1 MYTPII
7 RTPPNSRGEKEI
19 SDIERASRE
28 DAMYNILIV
37 DFSSY
42 KDTLARTFSD
52 EGYRVE
58 VVESAFEAMSKL
70 KAFDFD
76 LIVSEVELPGDN
88 AFDLYNYLS
97 KNYPYIPAIMTT
109 DKDMETFFDQIFE
122 EGIGNVLL
130 KPVKSNELLSLAE
143 KLITKKNIFGLKN
156 HIREIEEIKKI
167 RINASKQIQKAVDL
181 ILENIFE
188 WGFEIESKMVLNL
201 VLNEMIINAIYH
213 SHGFTK
219 EKEERK
225 PIQLQEDQFVEIFFG
240 KSETAYGISINDYN
254 GKLSKA
260 RILESINSAVRQNQL
275 ILEAYETG
283 EDISDQVSETG
294 RGIDLVRK
302 LISEY
307 YFIIKKDVRT
317 EIILIFDTITPD
329 EKKDYSSLKI
339 IEDINPD

>member
-1 MYTPII
+1 
-7 RTPPNSRGEKEI
+7 
-19 SDIERASRE
+19 
-28 DAMYNILIV
+28 MYNILIV

-42 KDTLARTFSD
+42 KETIAEMFRG
-52 EGYRVE
+52 EGYLVE
-58 VVESAFEAMSKL
+58 IAESAFEAMSKL

-88 AFDLYNYLS
+88 AFDLYNYLN

-109 DKDMETFFDQIFE
+109 DKDMEAFFDQIFQ

-130 KPVKSNELLSLAE
+130 KPVKKGELLSLAE
-143 KLITKKNIFGLKN
+143 KLITKKNIFDLKN
-156 HIREIEEIKKI
+156 HIKDIDEIKRI

-181 ILENIFE
+181 ILDNITK
-188 WGFEIESKMVLNL
+188 WGFEIESKMILNL

-225 PIQLQEDQFVEIFFG
+225 PIQLKEDQFVEIFFG
-240 KSETAYGISINDYN
+240 KSKSTYGISINDYN

-275 ILEAYETG
+275 IIEASETG
-283 EDISDQVSETG
+283 EDISNQVSETG
-294 RGIDLVRK
+294 RGIDLLRK

-307 YFIIKKDVRT
+307 YFIIKKGVRT
-317 EIILIFDTITPD
+317 EIILIFDTAASA
-329 EKKDYSSLKI
+329 EKRDYSSLKI
-339 IEDINPD
+339 IEDISPT

>member
-1 MYTPII
+1 M
-7 RTPPNSRGEKEI
+7 
-19 SDIERASRE
+19 
-28 DAMYNILIV
+28 AMYNILIV

-42 KDTLARTFSD
+42 KETIAKIFSD
-52 EGYRVE
+52 EGYLVE
-58 VVESAFEAMSKL
+58 IAESAFEAMSKL

-88 AFDLYNYLS
+88 AFDLYNYLN

-109 DKDMETFFDQIFE
+109 DKDMEAFFDQIFQ

-130 KPVKSNELLSLAE
+130 KPVKRGELLSLAE

-156 HIREIEEIKKI
+156 HIKDIDEIKRI

-181 ILENIFE
+181 ILDNIAK
-188 WGFEIESKMVLNL
+188 WGFEIESKMILNL

-225 PIQLQEDQFVEIFFG
+225 PIQLHDDLFVEIFFG
-240 KSETAYGISINDYN
+240 KSKSAYGISINDYN

-294 RGIDLVRK
+294 RGIDLLRK

-317 EIILIFDTITPD
+317 EIILIFDTAVSG
-329 EKKDYSSLKI
+329 EKRDYSSLKI
-339 IEDINPD
+339 IEDLTPT

>member
-1 MYTPII
+1 
-7 RTPPNSRGEKEI
+7 
-19 SDIERASRE
+19 
-28 DAMYNILIV
+28 MYNILIV

-42 KDTLARTFSD
+42 KETIAKIFRD
-52 EGYRVE
+52 EGYLVE
-58 VVESAFEAMSKL
+58 IAESAFEAMSKL

-88 AFDLYNYLS
+88 AFDLYNYLN

-109 DKDMETFFDQIFE
+109 DKDMEAFFDQIFQ

-130 KPVKSNELLSLAE
+130 KPVKRSELLSLAE
-143 KLITKKNIFGLKN
+143 KLITKKNIFDLKN
-156 HIREIEEIKKI
+156 HIKDIEEIKRI

-181 ILENIFE
+181 ILDNIAK
-188 WGFEIESKMVLNL
+188 WGFEIESKMILNL

-225 PIQLQEDQFVEIFFG
+225 PIQLPDDQFVEIFFG
-240 KSETAYGISINDYN
+240 KSKSAYGISINDYN

-260 RILESINSAVRQNQL
+260 RILETINSAVRQNQL

-294 RGIDLVRK
+294 RGIDLLRK

-317 EIILIFDTITPD
+317 EIILIFDTTVSG
-329 EKKDYSSLKI
+329 EKRDYSSLKI
-339 IEDINPD
+339 IEDLSPT

>member
-1 MYTPII
+1 
-7 RTPPNSRGEKEI
+7 
-19 SDIERASRE
+19 
-28 DAMYNILIV
+28 MYNILIV

-42 KDTLARTFSD
+42 KETIAKIFRD
-52 EGYRVE
+52 EGYLVE
-58 VVESAFEAMSKL
+58 IAESAFEAMSKL

-88 AFDLYNYLS
+88 AFDLYNYLN

-109 DKDMETFFDQIFE
+109 DKDMEAFFDQIFQ

-130 KPVKSNELLSLAE
+130 KPVKRSELLNLAE
-143 KLITKKNIFGLKN
+143 KLITKKNIFDLKN
-156 HIREIEEIKKI
+156 HIEGIEEIKRI

-181 ILENIFE
+181 ILDNIAK
-188 WGFEIESKMVLNL
+188 WGFEIESKMILNL

-225 PIQLQEDQFVEIFFG
+225 PIQLHDDQFVEIFFG
-240 KSETAYGISINDYN
+240 KSNSVYGISINDYN

-260 RILESINSAVRQNQL
+260 RILETINSAVRQNQL

-294 RGIDLVRK
+294 RGIDLLRK

-317 EIILIFDTITPD
+317 EIILIFDTTISG
-329 EKKDYSSLKI
+329 EKRDYSSLKI
-339 IEDINPD
+339 IEDISPT